1 MKHILFLLL
10 AVCLLAGCKSPQ
22 ATKLSGPEKDAV
34 LAYSEAKTDN
44 LMAGLSADDYAVF
57 SKDFDKVMQ
66 FSMPEGAF
74 EYMKQ
79 DRDAKLGEYVSRQVQ
94 DVALGNDGS
103 ITVIYNAVFKRE
115 PEVIMRVVFSAEEP
129 HRISGLWFSR

>member
-1 MKHILFLLL
+1 MKRILFLLL
-10 AVCLLAGCKSPQ
+10 AACLLAGCKSPQ

-34 LAYSEAKTDN
+34 LAYSETMTDN
-44 LMAGLSADDYAVF
+44 LMAGMNADDYTVF

-66 FSMPEGAF
+66 YSMPEGAF

-103 ITVIYNAVFKRE
+103 ITVIYNAVFKRD
-115 PEVIMRVVFSAEEP
+115 PDVIMRVVFRADEP
-129 HRISGLWFSR
+129 HRISGLWFNK